1 MKDKYLKKC
10 LHLPPLIKKQIYENI
25 YNEQQGNFKLSS
37 RNPKDQWA

>member
-1 MKDKYLKKC
+1 MKDKYLYMSTFTTTD
-10 LHLPPLIKKQIYENI
+10 LPLQIYEKI